1 MDIDSAAQFLVSSIL
16 VGIGLSVV
24 AVALVFI
31 NNLLS
36 KYWKPVKIW
45 VPSYFDNGPTRFMT
59 DEEMTRVAPTMEQTP
74 ASPKPN

>member
-1 MDIDSAAQFLVSSIL
+1 MDIDSSAQFLVSSIL
-16 VGIGLSVV
+16 VGLGLSAV

-45 VPSYFDNGPTRFMT
+45 VPSYFDHGPTRFMT
-59 DEEMTRVAPTMEQTP
+59 DEEVNRVAPTMDQTP
-74 ASPKPN
+74 PTSKPN

>member
-16 VGIGLSVV
+16 VGLGLAVV

-36 KYWKPVKIW
+36 RYWKPVKIW
-45 VPSYFDNGPTRFMT
+45 LPGYFDHGPTRFMT
-59 DEEMTRVAPTMEQTP
+59 DEEMSRVAPTMEQAP